1 MKQWISI
8 CSKHTHPDA
17 GCNMCMAGHYVDD
30 RESLMESDLTKAEIK
45 KLVRDEMKSELDK
58 LEKVYL
64 TKKDVKEMIRNTIV
78 AQYKYLWEK
87 SAFFINQI

>member
-1 MKQWISI
+1 MRNLLQE
-8 CSKHTHPDA
+8 A
-17 GCNMCMAGHYVDD
+17 
-30 RESLMESDLTKAEIK
+30 ELTKTEVKKMVEDHLESELK
-45 KLVRDEMKSELDK
+45 KLN
-58 LEKVYL
+58 KVYL

>member
-1 MKQWISI
+1 MSNLLQ
-8 CSKHTHPDA
+8 
-17 GCNMCMAGHYVDD
+17 
-30 RESLMESDLTKAEIK
+30 ESELTKTEVKKMVQDQLEAELK
-45 KLVRDEMKSELDK
+45 KLDK
-58 LEKVYL
+58 LYL

>member
-1 MKQWISI
+1 MMKNLL
-8 CSKHTHPDA
+8 K
-17 GCNMCMAGHYVDD
+17 
-30 RESLMESDLTKAEIK
+30 ESELTKTEVK
-45 KLVRDEMKSELDK
+45 KLVQDQLESELKK

>member
-1 MKQWISI
+1 MKNLL
-8 CSKHTHPDA
+8 K
-17 GCNMCMAGHYVDD
+17 
-30 RESLMESDLTKAEIK
+30 ESELTKTEVK
-45 KLVRDEMKSELDK
+45 KLVQDQLESELKK

>member
-1 MKQWISI
+1 
-8 CSKHTHPDA
+8 
-17 GCNMCMAGHYVDD
+17 
-30 RESLMESDLTKAEIK
+30 MEADFTKAEIK
-45 KLVRDEMKSELDK
+45 KMVHDELSAELDK
-58 LEKVYL
+58 ADKKYL